1 MFDALL
7 VSTGT
12 VALAEI
18 GDKTQLLAL
27 LLAARF
33 RKPWPII
40 AGILVATLL
49 SARTQD
55 GTTAAAAG
63 RLFARAANLAELA
76 RLSEDEIGELIFPV
90 GFYRQK
96 AKHLVALPRVIN
108 ELFSGRIPEEID
120 ELCQLP
126 GVGRKTANLVRA
138 LAFHLP
144 AICVDT
150 HVHRINNRLGY
161 VATETPL
168 ETELALRAKLPEEYW
183 LRYNA
188 VFVSF
193 GQHTCRPLRPH
204 CGTCPLVRYCARVGV
219 A

>member
-1 MFDALL
+1 MCAMQTSDLGQVMAILESEF
-7 VSTGT
+7 
-12 VALAEI
+12 
-18 GDKTQLLAL
+18 
-27 LLAARF
+27 AAYPMPVVDLIEVQGGEPYR
-33 RKPWPII
+33 
-40 AGILVATLL
+40 ILVATLL

-63 RLFARAANLAELA
+63 RLFARAANLNELGS
-76 RLSEDEIGELIFPV
+76 LSEDEISELIFPV
-90 GFYRQK
+90 GFFRQK
-96 AKHLVALPRVIN
+96 AKHLVALPQVIN
-108 ELFSGRIPEEID
+108 ERFGGQIPAEID

-138 LAFHLP
+138 LAFHQP

-161 VATETPL
+161 VATATPF
-168 ETELALRAKLPEEYW
+168 ETEMQLRAKLPEEYW

-193 GQHTCRPLRPH
+193 GQHTCRPQKPK
-204 CGTCPLVRYCARVGV
+204 CAACPIARYCQRVGV
-219 A
+219 I

>member
-1 MFDALL
+1 MQTSD
-7 VSTGT
+7 
-12 VALAEI
+12 LAQVMAVLENEF
-18 GDKTQLLAL
+18 
-27 LLAARF
+27 AAHPMPVVDLIEVQGGEPYR
-33 RKPWPII
+33 
-40 AGILVATLL
+40 ILVATLL

-63 RLFARAANLAELA
+63 RLFGRAANLSELA
-76 RLSEDEIGELIFPV
+76 RLSEDEISELVFPV
-90 GFYRQK
+90 GFFRQK
-96 AKHLVALPRVIN
+96 AKHLVALPKVIN
-108 ELFSGRIPEEID
+108 ERFSGQIPTEID
-120 ELCQLP
+120 ELCVLP

-161 VATETPL
+161 VATKTPL
-168 ETELALRAKLPEEYW
+168 ETEMELRAKLPEEYW

-193 GQHTCRPLRPH
+193 GQHTCRPIKPR
-204 CGTCPLVRYCARVGV
+204 CEACPIINYCQRVGV
-219 A
+219 D